1 MSWVVFHSGETVGK
15 RGSEHGII
23 MRDEEHPDAA
33 RITLE
38 RKCQTSPFAITC
50 GIYGWMMHTR
60 FFTTEAEALAA
71 YSAMRT
77 ALSGIISTIPLE
89 SDPELDTKMKKVE
102 HSIATFLEE
111 HP

>member
-1 MSWVVFHSGETVGK
+1 MSWILFHSGETVGK
-15 RGSEHGII
+15 RGSECGITI
-23 MRDEEHPDAA
+23 RDEEYPGAA

-71 YSAMRT
+71 YSAMQA
-77 ALSGIISTIPLE
+77 ALSSIISTIPLE
-89 SDPELDTKMKKVE
+89 SDPEVDSKMRRVE
-102 HSIATFLEE
+102 HSIAAFLQE